1 MREPE
6 KLLSGD
12 VQIELR
18 NELKSPATFANAM
31 AINTVNESLV
41 FSFGYFDPMQLKP
54 QPDGTI
60 KVIAPVFAQV
70 AVKAQRLVVGS
81 FVHVLLLEEINGK
94 NRRVSAVSATE
105 RERPILQIRDRRN

>member
-70 AVKAQRLVVGS
+70 AVPRTSFAPWLVQALALISKLPDRDTFGWS
-81 FVHVLLLEEINGK
+81 EMAKLFA
-94 NRRVSAVSATE
+94 STT
-105 RERPILQIRDRRN
+105 IRGG